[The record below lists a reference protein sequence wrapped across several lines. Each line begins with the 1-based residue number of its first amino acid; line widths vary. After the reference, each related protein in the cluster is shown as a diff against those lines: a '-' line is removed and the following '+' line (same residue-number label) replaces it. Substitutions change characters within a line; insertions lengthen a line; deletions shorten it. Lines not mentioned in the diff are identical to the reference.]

1 MKVVCIG
8 DAFIT
13 TEMMENGVRPY
24 LGENDTLN
32 VFFFGDPDKSKM
44 RDIIKNIEARNFEG
58 IEMPEGLYEAMA
70 DADLL
75 VVHLCPI
82 KRDLFEIQGAASQ
95 QGGQNQQHRGGKGA
109 PRKRRNNNK

>member
-44 RDIIKNIEARNFEG
+44 RDIIKNIESRNFEG

-70 DADLL
+70 DACCSPLSYQARS
-75 VVHLCPI
+75 V
-82 KRDLFEIQGAASQ
+82 
-95 QGGQNQQHRGGKGA
+95 
-109 PRKRRNNNK
+109 